1 MTDWVGIGTAA
12 LEDAAKGAAAGSI
25 VPGLGTVAG
34 GLIGLAASVAGHML
48 PPAAKPALSAA
59 AAAITGVTDE
69 AGQVA
74 AIASD
79 PAQAESFRLEVL
91 RIQADREAARDQALN
106 DRLTAALADVNNA
119 RAQTIALAGA
129 GSRIA
134 WGAPVVSVLVLI
146 AFATTAFL
154 VLWRGIP
161 TGAEGVASVM
171 LGYVGGMATAV
182 VGYWVGSSAGSARK
196 SELLAGGKPE

>member
-1 MTDWVGIGTAA
+1 MIDWIGIGTSVI
-12 LEDAAKGAAAGSI
+12 EDAAKGAAAGSV

-48 PPAAKPALSAA
+48 PDAAKPALSAA

-74 AIASD
+74 AIAAD
-79 PAQAESFRLEVL
+79 PVQADAFRLEVL
-91 RIQADREAARDQALN
+91 RIQADREAARDTALN
-106 DRLTAALADVNNA
+106 DRLTAALADVSSA
-119 RAQTIALAGA
+119 RAQTVALAGA

-134 WGAPVVSVLVLI
+134 WGAPVVSVLVLA
-146 AFATTAFL
+146 AFGAMAML
-154 VLWRGIP
+154 VLWHGIP
-161 TGAEGVASVM
+161 TGAEAVASVM
-171 LGYVGGMATAV
+171 LGYVGGMATSV
-182 VGYWVGSSAGSARK
+182 VAYWVGSSAGSARK